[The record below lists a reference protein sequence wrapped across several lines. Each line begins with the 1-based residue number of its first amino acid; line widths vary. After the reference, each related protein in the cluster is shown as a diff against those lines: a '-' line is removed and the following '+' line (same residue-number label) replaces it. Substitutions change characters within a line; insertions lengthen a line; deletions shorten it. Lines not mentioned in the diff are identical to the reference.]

1 MAHRLEQQVAIVTG
15 GSRGIGQAICESL
28 ARDGAV
34 VLAVARNVE
43 KTQAWVAAL
52 GADVPGRIVPVALDV
67 TDVAAVNAFVD
78 RVAEEHGRIDILVN
92 NAGITRDGL
101 VMSMEDDQFKQ
112 VLDTNL
118 TAAFYFVRAASR
130 HMLRARRGR
139 IINISSVGGLMGN
152 PGQANYSAAKAGL
165 IGMSKSVAK
174 EVAKRGITCNVVA
187 PGFIETDMTADLPE
201 KIREGA
207 KQVIAMQ
214 RFGNPGEVAEV
225 VRFLAGPE
233 SSYITGQTIVVD
245 GGMYM

>member
-1 MAHRLEQQVAIVTG
+1 MAHRLEHQVAIVTG

-28 ARDGAV
+28 ARDGALV
-34 VLAVARNVE
+34 QAVARNVE
-43 KTQAWVAAL
+43 KTQAWVAVL

-187 PGFIETDMTADLPE
+187 PGFIDTDMTADLPE

-214 RFGNPGEVAEV
+214 RFGTPGEVAAV